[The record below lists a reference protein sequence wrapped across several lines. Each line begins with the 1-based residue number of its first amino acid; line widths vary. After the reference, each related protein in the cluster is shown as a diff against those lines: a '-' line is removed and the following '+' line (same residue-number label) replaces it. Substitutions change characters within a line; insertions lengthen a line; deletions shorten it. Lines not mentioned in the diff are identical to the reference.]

1 MTITRILRISLI
13 ALISLCFITTF
24 SFMTACKDGAVSETE
39 EDLGEAEAEEAAKE
53 EVETAEEEVG
63 ETEEEKATDDMA
75 DEKEET
81 GYMDV
86 TAAEAKELIEN
97 NPDLIIL
104 DVSPKYDDGH
114 LPGAI
119 NYYIGDGSLDDII
132 PTLDKEAKYLVYCHT
147 DAASIPGAQKLVD
160 AGFTDVYRLEG
171 NYAAW
176 VDAGYEIE
184 TDGTEE
190 EAMVELKIESPA
202 FGENEKIPAK
212 FTCDADNINPQL
224 DISGV
229 SQEAASLVLV
239 VDDPDAPVGTWVHW
253 TIWNIDPGTTSISE
267 NSVPAG
273 AVEGVTDFGVPGY
286 GGPCPP
292 SGTHRYFFK
301 LFALDTTLDLDPS
314 ATAAD
319 LEAAIQG
326 HVLDSVE
333 LVGLYGE

>member
-1 MTITRILRISLI
+1 MVHVRKDLFREGKMTVSKILKTYLI
-13 ALISLCFITTF
+13 VLISLCFIITF
-24 SFMTACKDGAVSETE
+24 SFITACKDSAVIETE
-39 EDLGEAEAEEAAKE
+39 EDPGEAEEKE
-53 EVETAEEEVG
+53 T
-63 ETEEEKATDDMA
+63 TDEMA
-75 DEKEET
+75 DET

-86 TAAEAKELIEN
+86 TAAEARELINN

-114 LPGAI
+114 LPGAL

-147 DAASIPGAQKLVD
+147 DSASIPGAQKLID
-160 AGFTDVYRLEG
+160 AGFMNVYRLEG

-176 VDAGYEIE
+176 VGAGYEIE
-184 TDGTEE
+184 TDRSKE
-190 EAMVELKIESPA
+190 EAIAELRIESSA

-224 DISGV
+224 EISGV
-229 SQEAASLVLV
+229 PQETASLVLI
-239 VDDPDAPVGTWVHW
+239 VDDPDAPGGTWVHW
-253 TIWNIDPGTTSISE
+253 TIWNIDPSTTGISE
-267 NSVPAG
+267 NSVPSG

-301 LFALDTTLDLDPS
+301 LFALDTTLDLDSS

-319 LEAAIQG
+319 IETAIQG
-326 HVLDSVE
+326 HALDSVE